1 MSAIRY
7 PWVAT
12 AGPVKSLR
20 LTSWMGVSSRI
31 KDAANIL
38 WRGNSYCYLTFRLLV
53 DPVATTLWL
62 ALLCLQGALSGLGHS
77 LIHADMETRRT
88 IERGHNWTEKS

>member
-7 PWVAT
+7 PLGCHGGSGQIASPYFVDGRIVSNKRCCKHSVAR
-12 AGPVKSLR
+12 KQR
-20 LTSWMGVSSRI
+20 
-31 KDAANIL
+31 
-38 WRGNSYCYLTFRLLV
+38 CYLTFRLLV

-88 IERGHNWTEKS
+88 IERGHNWTDKS